1 MNVEQFNNSMSFVRG
16 CADGANVHDGMFVRA
31 SNTSGID
38 DYLRT
43 NGFISYEGVF
53 RRGYG

>member
-16 CADGANVHDGMFVRA
+16 CADGANVHDGIFVRA

>member
-1 MNVEQFNNSMSFVRG
+1 MNVEQFNNSMNFVRG